1 MELIRYLNEGFLT
14 EEQLL
19 AAGGIDLA
27 QLAALQRRGIVPQAS
42 YRLKLDLACDS
53 FFGPHSEQASIDY
66 YAKGYASWIGTVQ
79 TLARDGDAYDVFAAR
94 YRRRVEQLRAA
105 GTSSAHD
112 KLNAGLDQHLE
123 DEWRHFQSGTYGLC
137 TRSGLPEDI
146 AAKEVAIAIIKDITE
161 QRRTAALGDAERA
174 SLSVAVDLL
183 DAASSMFAPH
193 ERARSSRHRLV
204 DQMRASHALPLQP
217 WGQVSK

>member
-1 MELIRYLNEGFLT
+1 MELIRYLNEGFFT
-14 EEQLL
+14 QAQLL
-19 AAGGIDLA
+19 AACGIDLA
-27 QLAALQRRGIVPQAS
+27 QLTALQQRGVVPQAS

-66 YAKGYASWIGTVQ
+66 YAKGYASWTGLVQ
-79 TLARDGDAYDVFAAR
+79 TLARDADAYDVFETR
-94 YRRRVEQLRAA
+94 YQRRLEQLRAA
-105 GTSSAHD
+105 GASSSHD
-112 KLNAGLDQHLE
+112 KLNAGLGKHLE
-123 DEWRHFQSGTYGLC
+123 DEWRHFLSGTYGLC

-161 QRRTAALGDAERA
+161 QRQTPALGDAERA
-174 SLSVAVDLL
+174 SLTVAVDLL

-204 DQMRASHALPLQP
+204 DQMRETYRLKAGGTLL
-217 WGQVSK
+217 K